1 MIDEKNIQSAVNTTG
16 QDIDNTYNDGSAPMD
31 KTAAYRMVEEQGD
44 DIVIKVIGVGGGGGN
59 AINTMVDSKLAG
71 VEFIAAN
78 TDMQALSLSRAPK
91 QLQLGT
97 GITKGMGAGADPERG
112 RDAAQES
119 YDELLANVEGAHM
132 VFITAGLGGGTGTGA
147 VPVIAR
153 ACKEV
158 GALTVAVVSKPFY
171 FEGKKRMRNAEA
183 GWQTLREHADTIITV
198 PNDRLLSLMNKN
210 STMNDML
217 VQVDHVLLQAVRGIT
232 DLIKLPGLINVDF
245 EDLKTVMRE
254 VGPAIMGTG
263 AAAGENRAV
272 EAAKRAIDNQ
282 LLEDVGIDGAR
293 ALLINVSA
301 SKETL
306 TLSEFQEAAA
316 LIQEKAHEDATV
328 IVGVLYDESL
338 GDEMRVTVIATGISS
353 KEEVELEP
361 TISSRRLTSVPSS
374 PLARLRSRRTSFD
387 SVPVA
392 GERSSGNETQTLAQP
407 NQQPKGLARMPKPI
421 FDEQRDAEDLDEPAY
436 LRKSA
441 N

>member
-1 MIDEKNIQSAVNTTG
+1 MTDTKNTQSAENITG
-16 QDIDNTYNDGSAPMD
+16 QDIDNPYSDGASME
-31 KTAAYRMVEEQGD
+31 KAAGYRMAEEQGS

-59 AINTMVDSKLAG
+59 AIITMVESRLAG

-78 TDMQALSLSRAPK
+78 TDMQALALSRAPK
-91 QLQLGT
+91 LMQLGS
-97 GITKGMGAGADPERG
+97 GITKGLGAGADPDRG

-119 YDELLANVEGAHM
+119 YDELLEMLEGAHM

-147 VPVIAR
+147 VPVIAK

-171 FEGKKRMRNAEA
+171 FEGKKRMRNAET

-210 STMNDML
+210 SSMHDML
-217 VQVDHVLLQAVRGIT
+217 LQVDHVLLQAVRGIT

-263 AAAGENRAV
+263 VADGENRAV

-301 SKETL
+301 SREKL

-353 KEEVELEP
+353 KEEVEMEP
-361 TISSRRLTSVPSS
+361 TLPGRRMAGTPAS

-387 SVPVA
+387 NVPVA
-392 GERSSGNETQTLAQP
+392 AERSSGNEAQAQAQP
-407 NQQPKGLARMPKPI
+407 NQLPKGLARMPKPI
-421 FDEQRDAEDLDEPAY
+421 FDEQHDAEDLDEPAY
-436 LRKSA
+436 LRKRA

>member
-1 MIDEKNIQSAVNTTG
+1 MTDTKNVQPVDEVGG
-16 QDIDNTYNDGSAPMD
+16 QDIDNPYNDGASME
-31 KTAAYRMVEEQGD
+31 KTSGYRMAEEQGG
-44 DIVIKVIGVGGGGGN
+44 DIIIKVIGVGGGGGN
-59 AINTMVDSKLAG
+59 AINTMVESNLTG

-78 TDMQALSLSRAPK
+78 TDMQALALSRAPK
-91 QLQLGT
+91 LMQLGSN
-97 GITKGMGAGADPERG
+97 ITKGMGAGADPDRG

-119 YDELLANVEGAHM
+119 YDELLAMLDGANM

-171 FEGKKRMRNAEA
+171 FEGKKRMRNAEI

-210 STMNDML
+210 SSMHDML
-217 VQVDHVLLQAVRGIT
+217 LQVDQVLLQAVRGIT

-263 AAAGENRAV
+263 VADGENRAV

-301 SKETL
+301 SRESLTL
-306 TLSEFQEAAA
+306 TEFQEAAA

-353 KEEVELEP
+353 KEETEMEP
-361 TISSRRLTSVPSS
+361 TLPGRRTVGTTAS
-374 PLARLRSRRTSFD
+374 PLARLRSRRNSFD
-387 SVPVA
+387 NVPVPA
-392 GERSSGNETQTLAQP
+392 GRSPNGTEAQAQP
-407 NQQPKGLARMPKPI
+407 NQLPKGLARMPKPI
-421 FDEQRDAEDLDEPAY
+421 FDEPRDTEDLDAPAY
-436 LRKSA
+436 LRKRA